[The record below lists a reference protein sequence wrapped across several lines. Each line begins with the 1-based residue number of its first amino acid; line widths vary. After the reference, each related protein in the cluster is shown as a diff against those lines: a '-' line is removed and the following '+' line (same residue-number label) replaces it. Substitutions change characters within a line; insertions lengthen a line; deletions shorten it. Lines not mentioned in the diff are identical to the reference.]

1 MPQTVS
7 DVMGQVK
14 VRLSPDDTLR
24 TLATELSAART
35 GLAIV
40 DVDDGGVITE
50 RDVLRAIAAGV
61 DLDTARVGDHM
72 TPHPVSVPATT
83 PLSEACDLM
92 ISRSVRHLLVAD
104 GAPAGGRPQ
113 HARRGGGALGRRR
126 PGGGAAGAR
135 GLAGRVLGG
144 VGEARRAGPRGC
156 S

>member
-14 VRLSPDDTLR
+14 VRLSPDATLR

-40 DVDDGGVITE
+40 DVDDGGVISE

-61 DLDTARVGDHM
+61 DLDTARVGEHM

-104 GAPAGGRPQ
+104 GARLVGVLNMRDVVGVLSGA
-113 HARRGGGALGRRR
+113 AALGAV
-126 PGGGAAGAR
+126 PPAR
-135 GLAGRVLGG
+135 
-144 VGEARRAGPRGC
+144 EA
-156 S
+156 

>member
-14 VRLSPDDTLR
+14 VRLSPDATLR
-24 TLATELSAART
+24 TLATELRAART

-40 DVDDGGVITE
+40 DVDDGGVISE

-61 DLDTARVGDHM
+61 DLDTARVGEHM

-104 GAPAGGRPQ
+104 GARLVGVLNMRDVVGVLSGA
-113 HARRGGGALGRRR
+113 AALGAV
-126 PGGGAAGAR
+126 PPAR
-135 GLAGRVLGG
+135 
-144 VGEARRAGPRGC
+144 EA
-156 S
+156 

>member
-1 MPQTVS
+1 MAQTVS

-14 VRLSPDDTLR
+14 VRLSPDATLR
-24 TLATELSAART
+24 ALATELSAART

-40 DVDDGGVITE
+40 DVDDGGVISE

-61 DLDTARVGDHM
+61 DLDTARVGEHM

-104 GAPAGGRPQ
+104 GARLVGVLNMRDVVGVLSGA
-113 HARRGGGALGRRR
+113 AALGSV
-126 PGGGAAGAR
+126 PPAR
-135 GLAGRVLGG
+135 
-144 VGEARRAGPRGC
+144 EA
-156 S
+156 

>member
-14 VRLSPDDTLR
+14 VRLSPDATLR

-40 DVDDGGVITE
+40 DVEAGGVISE

-61 DLDTARVGDHM
+61 DLDTARVGEHM

-104 GAPAGGRPQ
+104 GARLVGVLNMRDVVGVLSGA
-113 HARRGGGALGRRR
+113 AALGSV
-126 PGGGAAGAR
+126 PPAR
-135 GLAGRVLGG
+135 
-144 VGEARRAGPRGC
+144 EA
-156 S
+156 